1 MKRMLFRRIG
11 SFALICVVS
20 IGSTSCLA
28 RRRAITRRNTGGKTA
43 PTLLT
48 ADKASLIAAI
58 ARQYNTV
65 RNFSATV
72 DMTPARGSV
81 EKNQITEYK
90 DVTGYILFR
99 KPNDLRLVGL
109 YPVVHTTAFDM
120 TTNGTDFRLYL
131 PSKNLFMVGK
141 NDVINPAAANPLENL
156 RPQHFEDA
164 MLVRP
169 LDPANATILE
179 NLTDED
185 SAHYILHEIHVGP
198 NSQLILKRTIWFNRL
213 DLQLERQIIL
223 DDSGNI
229 LTDARYSDWKP
240 WDNVSFPKHLDINR
254 PKDAYGVVLDIV
266 KMDINKG
273 VADNKFVLEQ
283 PEGTTLKNVGQATL
297 GGSPRPAE

>member
-1 MKRMLFRRIG
+1 MHFRRVTG
-11 SFALICVVS
+11 SAVLICLCFLLF
-20 IGSTSCLA
+20 TSCLA
-28 RRRAITRRNTGGKTA
+28 RRRTIVRRNTGGKTA
-43 PTLLT
+43 PTLLV
-48 ADKASLIAAI
+48 ADKASLIAAV
-58 ARQYNTV
+58 ARQYNAI

-99 KPNDLRLVGL
+99 KPADIRLIGL
-109 YPVVHTTAFDM
+109 YPLVHTTAFDM
-120 TTNGTDFRLYL
+120 TADANNFKLYL

-141 NDVINPAAANPLENL
+141 NELVKPSTTSPLENL

-169 LDPANATILE
+169 LDTANNATILE

-185 SAHYILHEIHVGP
+185 SAHYILHEIHVDS
-198 NSQLILKRTIWFNRL
+198 NTNLQLKRTIWFNRL
-213 DLQLERQIIL
+213 DLQIERQIIL
-223 DDSGNI
+223 DTDGNI

-254 PKDAYGVVLDIV
+254 PKDNYGVVLDV
-266 KMDINKG
+266 QKMDINKG
-273 VADNKFVLEQ
+273 VPDTKFVLEQ
-283 PEGTTLKNVGQATL
+283 PEGTTLKNVGQAAP
-297 GGSPRPAE
+297 GAPQGPAE

>member
-1 MKRMLFRRIG
+1 MLFRRVLG
-11 SFALICVVS
+11 SAVLICLVS
-20 IGSTSCLA
+20 VGSTSCLA

-43 PTLLT
+43 PTLLV
-48 ADKASLIAAI
+48 ADKDSLIAAV
-58 ARQYNTV
+58 AREYNAV

-99 KPNDLRLVGL
+99 KPNDIRLIGL
-109 YPVVHTTAFDM
+109 YPLVHTTAFDM
-120 TTNGTDFRLYL
+120 TSNGIDFKLYL

-141 NDVINPAAANPLENL
+141 NELTKPSTTNTLENL

-169 LDPANATILE
+169 IDPGNATIME

-185 SAHYILHEIHVGP
+185 SAHYILHEIHVGA
-198 NSQLILKRTIWFNRL
+198 NAQLFLRRTIWFNRL
-213 DLQLERQIIL
+213 DLQIERQIIL

-229 LTDARYSDWKP
+229 LTDARYSDWKA
-240 WDNVSFPKHLDINR
+240 WDNVPFPKHLDINR
-254 PKDAYGVVLDIV
+254 PKDDYGVVLDVV

-273 VADNKFVLEQ
+273 VADYKFVLEQ
-283 PEGTTLKNVGQATL
+283 PEGTTLKTL
-297 GGSPRPAE
+297 GQPAPGAPQGHTE